1 MPGVSASVSISI
13 QVQSVAQRGRLGVA
27 KFCLRRSLAERHW
40 KSGNFRHSER
50 IKWQIDIDSV
60 GYLGVGTYEGYSHH
74 HNQSLHFHVIS
85 KYVRS

>member
-60 GYLGVGTYEGYSHH
+60 GYLGVGTYEGIMIEFSAREDTEV
-74 HNQSLHFHVIS
+74 STL
-85 KYVRS
+85 RS